1 MRFYKYIIIGWL
13 VIFGVS
19 FSLRFIGS
27 NEKKI
32 QKVFRNI
39 KTEFA
44 APVSDNVFE
53 TAAVILKI
61 LSNFSKDYS
70 GGMENFRVD
79 SENGL
84 REGVSYLV
92 QSFSPLISELKFN
105 KIEINKN
112 TAEVILDVEIIS
124 SRSTGIL
131 KNNYSF
137 QIKMIKDK
145 GKWLIQSSEQV

>member
-13 VIFGVS
+13 VIFGIS

-27 NEKKI
+27 KEKKI
-32 QKVFRNI
+32 QKVFRNL

-44 APVSDNVFE
+44 KPFSDNVIE
-53 TAAVILKI
+53 TATTILKI
-61 LSNFSKDYS
+61 LSYFSKDYS

-92 QSFSPLISELKFN
+92 QSFSPVISELKFN
-105 KIEINKN
+105 KIEINEN
-112 TAEVILDVEIIS
+112 TAEVLLKVIIIS
-124 SRSTGIL
+124 SRSPRVL
-131 KNNYSF
+131 KSNYTF

-145 GKWLIQSSEQV
+145 GKWLILSSDQV